1 MTHLG
6 NGYKITAFS
15 PENQTPPSGSA
26 DMEEA
31 VGHLS

>member
-26 DMEEA
+26 YREVT